1 MPSPPTRPCAPP
13 IWGAMHSRV
22 TRAVTRLTV
31 LCVTLLILTGC
42 GGSSKATQRSEL
54 TIVVNAPF
62 SRSPYLGRTIE
73 NGARLAANEVNAS
86 GIRIGD
92 TTYNLRITTMDT
104 ALSPANAVVNMRRVV
119 GDHAIAVVD
128 EGTGID
134 ASWRIANSVGM
145 PVGIVFE
152 GGRQLVDPVTRPN
165 VFRIAPS
172 DHGIAFRLAEYL
184 VPKGLKLAL
193 LHDDSDYGA
202 AGEQA
207 LTSAFS
213 QNRSSVAIDET
224 LPADAL
230 DLGPQVLRAR
240 RAHATGLLVWGRPA
254 TIAAVLTA
262 ARSSGWNVPVFT
274 PPAGADPF
282 VRQQLADHP
291 QWIDGLTFAGGR
303 LTAEVGTRPFLTF
316 EQKYESAFGVDRVGV
331 TTRGGLPVIAP
342 PESAMYAYDF
352 VNLVAAAVLK
362 AASTSP
368 AKITAALNDVT
379 TEGANGDQRAFNKN
393 NHEGVVD
400 DDIYFA
406 RFHDMTYTPVK
417 DDPLSA
423 TLPTLPQTR

>member
-1 MPSPPTRPCAPP
+1 VA
-13 IWGAMHSRV
+13 RV
-22 TRAVTRLTV
+22 LL
-31 LCVTLLILTGC
+31 LCVALLTLAGC
-42 GGSSKATQRSEL
+42 GGTSSPSKRTAL

-73 NGARLAANEVNAS
+73 NGARLAAGEVNAN
-86 GIRIGD
+86 GIRINGK
-92 TTYNLRITTMDT
+92 TYELRVTTMDT
-104 ALSPANAVVNMRRVV
+104 ALSPARAVANMRRAV
-119 GDHAIAVVD
+119 GQHAVAVID

-134 ASWRIANSVGM
+134 ASWRVANSDGM
-145 PVGIVFE
+145 PVGVVFE
-152 GGRQLVDPVTRPN
+152 GGRQIVDPVTRPN

-172 DHGIAFRLAEYL
+172 DHGVAFRLAEYL

-202 AGEQA
+202 AGERA

-213 QNRSSVAIDET
+213 QNRASVAIDET

-230 DLGPQVLRAR
+230 DFGPQVLRAR

-262 ARSSGWNVPVFT
+262 ARSSGWSVPVFT
-274 PPAGADPF
+274 PPAGSDPF

-291 QWIDGLTFAGGR
+291 RWVDGLTFASGR
-303 LTAEVGTRPFLTF
+303 LTAEIGTAPFLTF
-316 EQKYESAFGVDRVGV
+316 QQKYESAFGVDRVGV
-331 TTRGGLPVIAP
+331 TTSAGHPVIVP
-342 PESAMYAYDF
+342 PESAMYAYDV
-352 VNLVAAAVLK
+352 VNLIAAALLK
-362 AASTSP
+362 AASTDP
-368 AKITAALNDVT
+368 AKVTTALNEVT
-379 TEGANGDQRAFNKN
+379 TEGANGDQRAFNQH

-406 RFHDMTYTPVK
+406 RFHDMIYAPVR

>member
-1 MPSPPTRPCAPP
+1 
-13 IWGAMHSRV
+13 V
-22 TRAVTRLTV
+22 TRALIRLV
-31 LCVTLLILTGC
+31 LLLCVALLTLTSC
-42 GGSSKATQRSEL
+42 GGSSKATHREAL
-54 TIVVNAPF
+54 TVVVNAPF

-73 NGARLAANEVNAS
+73 NGARLAAGEVNAN
-86 GIRIGD
+86 GIRLGNK
-92 TTYNLRITTMDT
+92 TYELRVTTMDT
-104 ALSPANAVVNMRRVV
+104 ALSPARAVANMRSAV
-119 GDHAIAVVD
+119 GRRAIAVID
-128 EGTGID
+128 EGTGVD
-134 ASWRIANSVGM
+134 ASWRIANGA
-145 PVGIVFE
+145 GIPIGVVFE
-152 GGRQLVDPVTRPN
+152 GGRQIIDPITRPN

-213 QNRSSVAIDET
+213 RNRSSVAIDET
-224 LPADAL
+224 LPSDAL

-240 RAHATGLLVWGRPA
+240 HAHATGLLVWGRPA

-274 PPAGADPF
+274 PPAGSDPF

-291 QWIDGLTFAGGR
+291 QWVDGLTFATGR
-303 LTAEVGTRPFLTF
+303 LTAEVGTGPFLTF

-331 TTRGGLPVIAP
+331 KTSEGRPVIVP
-342 PESAMYAYDF
+342 PEPAMYAYDF
-352 VNLVAAAVLK
+352 VNLIATALLK
-362 AASTSP
+362 AGSPDP
-368 AKITAALNDVT
+368 AKITAALNEVT
-379 TEGANGDQRAFNKN
+379 AEGANGDQRAFNRH

-406 RFHDMTYTPVK
+406 RFHDMVYAPVK

-423 TLPTLPQTR
+423 TLPTIPQTR

>member
-1 MPSPPTRPCAPP
+1 MA
-13 IWGAMHSRV
+13 
-22 TRAVTRLTV
+22 RLIL
-31 LCVTLLILTGC
+31 LCVALVLTTGC
-42 GGSSKATQRSEL
+42 GGSSAPAQRTAL
-54 TIVVNAPF
+54 TIVVNGPF

-73 NGARLAANEVNAS
+73 NGARLAAGEVNAN
-86 GIRIGD
+86 GLRIGGK
-92 TTYNLRITTMDT
+92 TYELKVHTLDT
-104 ALSPANAVVNMRRVV
+104 ALSPARAVANMRDAV
-119 GDHAIAVVD
+119 GQDAIAVVD

-134 ASWRIANSVGM
+134 ASWRVAARTGVPIGV
-145 PVGIVFE
+145 VFE
-152 GGRQLVDPVTRPN
+152 GGNQIVDPEKRPN
-165 VFRIAPS
+165 VFRIAPT

-184 VPKGLKLAL
+184 IPKGLKIAL

-224 LPADAL
+224 LPSDAL

-240 RAHATGLLVWGRPA
+240 RAHATALLVWGRPA
-254 TIAAVLTA
+254 TIAAVITA

-291 QWIDGLTFAGGR
+291 SWINGLTFAGGR
-303 LTAEVGTRPFLTF
+303 LTAEIGTGPFLTF
-316 EQKYESAFGVDRVGV
+316 EQKYESAFGVDRIGV
-331 TTRGGLPVIAP
+331 KTSQGQSVIVP

-352 VNLVAAAVLK
+352 VNLVAAALLK
-362 AASTSP
+362 AASTDP
-368 AKITAALNDVT
+368 AKVTRALNEVT
-379 TEGANGDQRAFNKN
+379 TEGANGDQRAFNQH

-400 DDIYFA
+400 DDVYFA
-406 RFHDMTYTPVK
+406 RFHDMTYAPVK

-423 TLPTLPQTR
+423 TLPTLPQAR

>member
-1 MPSPPTRPCAPP
+1 VARS
-13 IWGAMHSRV
+13 
-22 TRAVTRLTV
+22 LL
-31 LCVTLLILTGC
+31 LCVALLALAGC
-42 GGSSKATQRSEL
+42 GGASKATHRTAL

-73 NGARLAANEVNAS
+73 NGARLAEGEVNAS
-86 GIRIGD
+86 GIRIGSK
-92 TTYNLRITTMDT
+92 TYELRVTTMDT
-104 ALSPANAVVNMRRVV
+104 ALSPALAVANMRRAV

-134 ASWRIANSVGM
+134 ASWRIANAAGL
-145 PVGIVFE
+145 PVGVVFE
-152 GGRQLVDPVTRPN
+152 GGRQIIDPVTRPN

-213 QNRSSVAIDET
+213 QNQTSVAVDET
-224 LPADAL
+224 LPSDAL
-230 DLGPQVLRAR
+230 DLGPQILRAR

-274 PPAGADPF
+274 PPAGSDPF

-291 QWIDGLTFAGGR
+291 QWVDGLTFASGR
-303 LTAEVGTRPFLTF
+303 LTAEIGAGPFLTF
-316 EQKYESAFGVDRVGV
+316 EQKYESAFGIDRVGV
-331 TTRGGLPVIAP
+331 KTSDGRAVIVP

-362 AASTSP
+362 AASTEP
-368 AKITAALNDVT
+368 AKITAALTEVT

-406 RFHDMTYTPVK
+406 RFHDMIYAPVK

>member
-1 MPSPPTRPCAPP
+1 
-13 IWGAMHSRV
+13 V
-22 TRAVTRLTV
+22 TRAVARILI
-31 LCVTLLILTGC
+31 LCVAVLTLAGC
-42 GGSSKATQRSEL
+42 GGTSKATERPAL

-73 NGARLAANEVNAS
+73 NGARLAASEVNAG
-86 GIRIGD
+86 GIPIAG
-92 TTYNLRITTMDT
+92 TTYDLRVVTMDT
-104 ALSPANAVVNMRRVV
+104 ALSPARAVVNMRRAVAK
-119 GDHAIAVVD
+119 HAVAVVD

-134 ASWRIANSVGM
+134 ASWRVARGAGM
-145 PVGIVFE
+145 PVGVVFE
-152 GGRQLVDPVTRPN
+152 GGRQIIDPETRPN
-165 VFRIAPS
+165 VFRIAPT
-172 DHGIAFRLAEYL
+172 DHGVAFRLAEYL

-224 LPADAL
+224 LPSDAL

-262 ARSSGWNVPVFT
+262 ARSSGWNVPVFA
-274 PPAGADPF
+274 PPAGSDPF
-282 VRQQLADHP
+282 IRQQLADHP
-291 QWIDGLTFAGGR
+291 QWLDGLTFASGR
-303 LTAEVGTRPFLTF
+303 LTAEVGTGPYLGF
-316 EQKYESAFGVDRVGV
+316 EQKYESSFGVDRVGV
-331 TTRGGLPVIAP
+331 KSGGSPVIAP

-352 VNLVAAAVLK
+352 VNLIAAALLK
-362 AASTSP
+362 AASTDP
-368 AKITAALNDVT
+368 AKVTAALNEVT
-379 TEGANGDQRAFNKN
+379 TEGANGDQRAFNRH

-406 RFHDMTYTPVK
+406 RFHDMIYAPVK

>member
-1 MPSPPTRPCAPP
+1 MRRYFP
-13 IWGAMHSRV
+13 
-22 TRAVTRLTV
+22 
-31 LCVTLLILTGC
+31 LCVALFMLTAC
-42 GGSSKATQRSEL
+42 GATSKATHREAL

-73 NGARLAANEVNAS
+73 NGARLAVGEVNAS
-86 GIRIGD
+86 GVRIGSK
-92 TTYNLRITTMDT
+92 TYDLRVTTMDT
-104 ALSPANAVVNMRRVV
+104 ALSPARAVANMRRAVSA
-119 GDHAIAVVD
+119 HAIAVVD

-134 ASWRIANSVGM
+134 ATWQVANAAGI
-145 PVGIVFE
+145 PVGVVYE
-152 GGRQLVDPVTRPN
+152 GGSNIVDPAARPN

-172 DHGIAFRLAEYL
+172 DHGVAFRLAEYL
-184 VPKGLKLAL
+184 VPKRLKLAL

-213 QNRSSVAIDET
+213 RNRSSVAIDET
-224 LPADAL
+224 LPSDAL
-230 DLGPQVLRAR
+230 DLGPQVLRAQ

-262 ARSSGWNVPVFT
+262 ARSSGWYVPVFA

-282 VRQQLADHP
+282 IRQQLADHP
-291 QWIDGLTFAGGR
+291 QWINGLTFASGR
-303 LTAEVGTRPFLTF
+303 LTAEVGTGPFLTF

-331 TTRGGLPVIAP
+331 TTSGGHAVIVP

-352 VNLVAAAVLK
+352 VNLVAAALLK
-362 AASTSP
+362 AGSTDP
-368 AKITAALNDVT
+368 AKITAALNEVT
-379 TEGANGDQRAFNKN
+379 TEGANGDQRAFNRH

-406 RFHDMTYTPVK
+406 RFNDMVYAPVK